1 MLKNNEIK
9 DIVKVIRFLKNSG
22 FFFFSSF
29 KKHQNACER
38 YQNITEKEK
47 TKHGHEQYKNIS
59 KDEK

>member
-1 MLKNNEIK
+1 M
-9 DIVKVIRFLKNSG
+9 D

-47 TKHGHEQYKNIS
+47 TEHGHEQYKNIS